1 MKAHVATVLVAVGAL
16 ASVGVAGVTFHQ
28 PLRTASAQTLV
39 NGATDASTSTN
50 FDPIDLAATQTASA
64 VVNGN
69 VVVTDATSG
78 ISCTFDP
85 TGVRG
90 RTRLQGTGVTGAA
103 VEASSTIEVLVTVDA
118 VQPWKIHSSQDAF
131 VAGGASSLSV
141 VLSKFPSG
149 EVVFATATGTTGL
162 DRIDETGVLT
172 PGTYRYVYD
181 LTLVAS
187 NGRTDR
193 DYTLKFEVPC
203 PADFDDGTGQGHSD
217 GAVTIDDLLFY
228 LSLWEAGDQ
237 EADIDNGQ
245 GGAATDHAVT
255 IDDLLF
261 FLVRFEAGC

>member
-1 MKAHVATVLVAVGAL
+1 MKARVATLFVAVGAL

-28 PLRTASAQTLV
+28 PVRTVSAQTLV
-39 NGATDASTSTN
+39 NGATDAALSTT
-50 FDPIDLAATQTASA
+50 FDPVDLAASQSASA
-64 VVNGN
+64 LVNGEL
-69 VVVTDATSG
+69 VVTGATAG

-90 RTRLQGTGVTGAA
+90 RTRLQGTGVAGAA
-103 VEASSTIEVLVTVDA
+103 VEASSTIDFLVTVDA
-118 VQPWKIHSSQDAF
+118 AQPWKIHSSQDAF
-131 VAGGASSLSV
+131 IAGGASSLSV
-141 VLSKFPSG
+141 VLSKFPTG
-149 EVVFATATGTTGL
+149 EIVFATSTGTTGL
-162 DRIDETGVLT
+162 DRIDEVGVLG

-203 PADFDDGTGQGHSD
+203 PADCDDGTGEGHTD

-228 LSLWEAGDQ
+228 LTMWEAGDLD
-237 EADIDNGQ
+237 ADVDNGQ
-245 GGAATDHAVT
+245 GGAVTDNAVT

-261 FLVRFEAGC
+261 FLLRFEAGC

>member
-1 MKAHVATVLVAVGAL
+1 MKARVATFLVAAGAL
-16 ASVGVAGVTFHQ
+16 ASGGLAGVTFHQ
-28 PLRTASAQTLV
+28 PLRSASAQTLV
-39 NGATDASTSTN
+39 NGATDSVASSTLE
-50 FDPIDLAATQTASA
+50 PIDLAATQTASA
-64 VVNGN
+64 VVDGEL
-69 VVVTDATSG
+69 VTTDATAG

-90 RTRLQGTGVTGAA
+90 RTRLQGRGAVGAA
-103 VEASSTIEVLVTVDA
+103 VEASSTIDFLVTVDA
-118 VQPWKIHSSQDAF
+118 AQPWKIHSSQDTF

-141 VLSKFPSG
+141 VLSKFPTG
-149 EVVFATATGTTGL
+149 EIVFATATGTTGL

-203 PADFDDGTGQGHSD
+203 PADCDDGTSEGHSD

-228 LSLWEAGDQ
+228 LSLWEAGDLD
-237 EADIDNGQ
+237 ADIDNGE
-245 GGAATDHAVT
+245 GGAVTDEAVT